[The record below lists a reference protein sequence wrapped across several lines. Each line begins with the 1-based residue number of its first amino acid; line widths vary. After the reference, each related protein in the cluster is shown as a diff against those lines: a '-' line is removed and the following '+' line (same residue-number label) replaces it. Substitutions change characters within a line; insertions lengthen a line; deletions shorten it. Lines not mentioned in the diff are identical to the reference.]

1 MRRWIGK
8 EFNFSVA
15 NLHEELR
22 LRFGNQFQQSLIFNL
37 REKVALLQRDGVA
50 DGRGELTPAYIPCQR
65 IRWNDSG
72 LTLAVQRYRQTECDP
87 LGAFLIILG
96 GWLVSGRSISEG
108 VDITVLI
115 LGIAAFLIHSGHIF
129 S

>member
-1 MRRWIGK
+1 LRRWIGK

-50 DGRGELTPAYIPCQR
+50 DGRGELTPAYIPCHVSVGTTADLR
-65 IRWNDSG
+65 SLFRVTGKPSAILWERFLSFWEDG
-72 LTLAVQRYRQTECDP
+72 LSVAAQ
-87 LGAFLIILG
+87 FLKVWI
-96 GWLVSGRSISEG
+96 
-108 VDITVLI
+108 
-115 LGIAAFLIHSGHIF
+115 
-129 S
+129 